1 MRRSDKLCYHL
12 EGSNDAYTLA
22 RPLFGASERAF
33 LIGRV
38 KVRLGAD
45 AGEILLTL
53 NCGAV
58 RVCWPSATSPR
69 TPVHAATYAGG
80 FGLQGA
86 PPQGQRD
93 LAVRINVL
101 YGAGGF
107 AGSDKRPR
115 ALGQA
120 RETGACCTD
129 TVACR
134 RGVRARGDLTGIV
147 QGTTL
152 VIKERKTRA
161 KFVSASCTVLPR

>member
-1 MRRSDKLCYHL
+1 MRRSDKLCYYL

-69 TPVHAATYAGG
+69 TPVHAATYTGG

-101 YGAGGF
+101 Y
-107 AGSDKRPR
+107 D
-115 ALGQA
+115 
-120 RETGACCTD
+120 
-129 TVACR
+129 ACR
-134 RGVRARGDLTGIV
+134 RSAGARVISRRRWLCRLRQATPRSRPSARNRSVLHGHCSLPPWSARAR
-147 QGTTL
+147 
-152 VIKERKTRA
+152 
-161 KFVSASCTVLPR
+161 